1 MCRGHE
7 RFSKSQHAINT
18 GRWQQLFRT
27 MKKIIIVGLL
37 IIVTG
42 KCFSQQDSVTVD
54 KKKTDLLIRELN
66 EKLKSKKYYL
76 KDKDFNVKDISFSYP
91 KKVFKNDRFNID
103 VKLKGQDIFLF
114 EVDSREYRLTGN
126 NIDLR

>member
-1 MCRGHE
+1 M
-7 RFSKSQHAINT
+7 
-18 GRWQQLFRT
+18 
-27 MKKIIIVGLL
+27 
-37 IIVTG
+37 
-42 KCFSQQDSVTVD
+42 TVD